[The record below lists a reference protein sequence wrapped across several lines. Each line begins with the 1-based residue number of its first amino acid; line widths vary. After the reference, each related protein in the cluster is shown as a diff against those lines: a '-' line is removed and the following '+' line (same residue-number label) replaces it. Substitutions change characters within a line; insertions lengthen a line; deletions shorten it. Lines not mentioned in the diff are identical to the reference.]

1 MRQARLAHNFASP
14 NHCRLAA
21 TLAHSI
27 RNVLR
32 RGARPPAD
40 VDQHALAHLALEPAV
55 HAEAGARPVHLIG
68 RLEAWEHLGTWR
80 LTQGN
85 TDEGIA
91 AFEQAVQVNPTHF
104 AARFS
109 LAEAYLEAERYEEA
123 VRAYQE
129 IIGMR
134 NELDPD
140 DLAAAYAGLADA
152 YNSMERYDEAIAT
165 CQTLLEQFEND
176 PEGYY
181 QLATAYDALGRYDE
195 AIANYENA
203 IESDP
208 LNADYYNDFADTLRE
223 VKRYEEA
230 LEMARQAI
238 ALDPSMVLAYET
250 LAQIYEEMGR
260 PEDAAA
266 AMEQANALRVAEA

>member
-1 MRQARLAHNFASP
+1 MRKYDEALSVANQMIGLDPEKRIGYDSMAAVYEAIGEPDQAAE
-14 NHCRLAA
+14 
-21 TLAHSI
+21 I
-27 RNVLR
+27 Y
-32 RGARPPAD
+32 ARIVTIAPDDA
-40 VDQHALAHLALEPAV
+40 
-55 HAEAGARPVHLIG
+55 
-68 RLEAWEHLGTWR
+68 EAWEHLGTWR

-195 AIANYENA
+195 AIENYENA